1 MAAGGG
7 LNLDFQEGLGAES
20 SDDEDATMA
29 FTPP

>member
-7 LNLDFQEGLGAES
+7 VHLDYKEAQQES